1 LDLTF
6 ALPVCGQVG
15 SECQIRSTSL
25 SVDAA
30 RRALSRAFRDHGLE
44 SPDLDARLLTAHA
57 LGLDH
62 SQLAAAA
69 TRDLTRSEVDKVN
82 RAAAR
87 RLSREPVARI
97 LGRKEFW
104 NLTLTITEAVLVPR
118 PETETIVEVALEV
131 IAARGLRSGAI
142 RILDL
147 GTGSGALLLALL
159 SELPN
164 AFGVGTDLDVDA
176 LVVARDNAARFG
188 VGRRAVF
195 VAGNYGDAV
204 AGGFDL
210 VVANPPYVAT
220 NDVATLAPEVRD
232 YDPILALDG
241 GADGLHA
248 YRAIADVAD
257 RLLLR
262 EAHLVVEIGIGQ
274 GAAVSALF
282 AAAGLDI
289 RPGVRRD
296 LAGIPRALS
305 AKKFP

>member
-1 LDLTF
+1 MELALDT
-6 ALPVCGQVG
+6 A
-15 SECQIRSTSL
+15 L
-25 SVDAA
+25 SVETA

-69 TRDLTRSEVDKVN
+69 TRSLTRMEVDKVN
-82 RAAAR
+82 AVAAR
-87 RLSREPVARI
+87 RLNREPVARI

-104 NLTLTITEAVLVPR
+104 NLTLTIDGTVLVPR
-118 PETETIVEVALEV
+118 PETETVVEAALEMV
-131 IAARGLRSGAI
+131 AARGLRSHAI
-142 RILDL
+142 RILDM

-164 AFGVGTDLDVDA
+164 AFGVGTDLDVGA
-176 LVVARDNAARFG
+176 LLVARDNAKRLGFE
-188 VGRRAVF
+188 RRIVF
-195 VAGNYGDAV
+195 VAGNYGAAV

-210 VVANPPYVAT
+210 VVANPPYVAS
-220 NDVATLAPEVRD
+220 NDLATLAPEVRD
-232 YDPILALDG
+232 HDPVLALDG
-241 GADGLHA
+241 GADGLRA
-248 YRAIADVAD
+248 YRAIAGDAA
-257 RLLLR
+257 RLLAC

-274 GAAVSALF
+274 RAAVSALF
-282 AAAGLDI
+282 ADAGLDI
-289 RPGVRRD
+289 GPGVRRD